1 MVHGLESV
9 WVGFLYRR
17 NWANLQLKDQ
27 LIFYLHQGGYAFVVA
42 FSCLVFLPVFKHDSL
57 KGSKWILASIKMWLI
72 FTKDFKFNLLI
83 YWLKM
88 NKKPD
93 KSEPM
98 NRASVLVN
106 T

>member
-1 MVHGLESV
+1 
-9 WVGFLYRR
+9 
-17 NWANLQLKDQ
+17 
-27 LIFYLHQGGYAFVVA
+27 
-42 FSCLVFLPVFKHDSL
+42 
-57 KGSKWILASIKMWLI
+57 MWLI